1 VTLTTSEGRHVAA
14 RAPDRS
20 FDCFYRSEYAAVVRL
35 AYTLTGR
42 RDLAEELAQDAFLAA
57 HRNWTKVSG
66 YDDPPAWVRRVVA
79 NRSTSSG
86 RRHLTGLRLLARLSH
101 ERPAEPELSEP
112 THELWA
118 MVRALPKRQA
128 QVLALTFL
136 EDRSVADVAAVLG
149 CGEETVR
156 THLRR
161 GRQALA
167 GQLRPEPITTDEPTD
182 DPVENGA

>member
-1 VTLTTSEGRHVAA
+1 VGA
-14 RAPDRS
+14 RGPDGS
-20 FDCFYRSEYAAVVRL
+20 FEHFYRSEYAAVVRL
-35 AYTLTGR
+35 AFTLTGR
-42 RDLAEELAQDAFLAA
+42 RDLAEELAQDGFLAA
-57 HRNWTKVSG
+57 HRNWARVSG

-86 RRHLTGLRLLARLSH
+86 RRHLTGLRLVARLSR

-112 THELWA
+112 THELWSL
-118 MVRALPKRQA
+118 VRALPKRQA

-149 CGEETVR
+149 CGEETIR

-161 GRQALA
+161 GRQTLA
-167 GQLRPEPITTDEPTD
+167 AQLRPDPTITDEPTD
-182 DPVENGA
+182 DPVESEA